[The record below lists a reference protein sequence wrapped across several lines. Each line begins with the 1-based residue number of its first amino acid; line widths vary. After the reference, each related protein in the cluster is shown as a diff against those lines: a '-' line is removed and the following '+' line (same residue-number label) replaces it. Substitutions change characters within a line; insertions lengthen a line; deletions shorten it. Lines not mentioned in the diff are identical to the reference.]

1 MKQGF
6 NLSAWALKQQQLM
19 AFFMLLIMAAG
30 IISYEQLSR
39 NEDPAFTIKTA
50 VVSAQWPGANLSDTV
65 NLVTDTLEKKLQEIP
80 WLDYVQSET
89 HAGRCVIFINLRD
102 NTPPDQ
108 VADIWYQVRKKM
120 QDVAPSLPQGVQG
133 PAVNDEFEDT
143 FGTIYGFTAD
153 GFTLRELRDRVDSI
167 RRDLMS
173 LPDVGKIQ
181 LLGEQEE
188 QLVVAFSS
196 RQLSAMGLDLQQV
209 ADALRAQN
217 LVEPAGTARTDGDN
231 IALRVSGAFSSEES
245 LKAVTLRVN
254 NRYIPLTDIASI
266 ARRPAEPPAPLFRV
280 NGQPAVGLAVS
291 MAPTGNMLDFG
302 QALRSRMNSEAAQL
316 PHGIEMTRTGF
327 KRNSDNS
334 WHVTITDVKSGKEH
348 AVDAKYVFIGAGGG
362 ALKLL
367 QETGIPEAE
376 NYAGFPVGGS
386 FLVTENQDIARQ
398 HAQKVYGQ
406 ASVGA
411 PPMSVPHL
419 DARFLDGKRVVLFGP
434 FATFSTKFLK
444 NGSFLDLLSTTT
456 TKNVGPM
463 TDVGL
468 DNFDLVKY
476 LIGQVMLSDEDR
488 FEALKEYY
496 PSARKEDWKLIQA
509 GQRVQIIKKDAEKG
523 GVLKLGTEIVT
534 DKQKTLAALLGAS
547 PGASTAAPIS
557 INVMKELFPE
567 QFKSAE
573 WQSKIRSIVPSYGQ
587 KLNGNV
593 ALTQQVWDETAATL
607 QLVKPPVIQMKDAQ
621 GSPQAQPQKPKAG
634 AETQHDMA
642 L

>member
-1 MKQGF
+1 MPQVKKVF
-6 NLSAWALKQQQLM
+6 PALSLLAVLVASNAYAENATEKTDV
-19 AFFMLLIMAAG
+19 LLIGGG
-30 IISYEQLSR
+30 IM
-39 NEDPAFTIKTA
+39 
-50 VVSAQWPGANLSDTV
+50 SASLGTV
-65 NLVTDTLEKKLQEIP
+65 LQEIQP
-80 WLDYVQSET
+80 DWKQLMVEKLDGVALESSNGWNN
-89 HAGRCVIFINLRD
+89 AGTGHSANMELNYTPEREDGTIDVSKALEINEAFMISRQFWSSQVKRGVLHDPHSFINSTPHMSFVWGDNVDYLAKRYKALQQTTLFQGMEFSTDQNQIKKWAPLIIEGRD
-102 NTPPDQ
+102 PQQKVAATWTPVGTDVNYGEITRQ
-108 VADIWYQVRKKM
+108 LVGSLKKT
-120 QDVAPSLPQGVQG
+120 S
-133 PAVNDEFEDT
+133 N
-143 FGTIYGFTAD
+143 
-153 GFTLRELRDRVDSI
+153 FTLE
-167 RRDLMS
+167 
-173 LPDVGKIQ
+173 
-181 LLGEQEE
+181 
-188 QLVVAFSS
+188 
-196 RQLSAMGLDLQQV
+196 
-209 ADALRAQN
+209 
-217 LVEPAGTARTDGDN
+217 T
-231 IALRVSGAFSSEES
+231 SSE
-245 LKAVTLRVN
+245 VT
-254 NRYIPLTDIASI
+254 D
-266 ARRPAEPPAPLFRV
+266 
-280 NGQPAVGLAVS
+280 
-291 MAPTGNMLDFG
+291 
-302 QALRSRMNSEAAQL
+302 
-316 PHGIEMTRTGF
+316 F

-367 QETGIPEAE
+367 QKTGIPEAD

-386 FLVTENQDIARQ
+386 FLVSENPEIARQ
-398 HAQKVYGQ
+398 HGEKVYGQ

-444 NGSFLDLLSTTT
+444 NGSFFDLLSTTT
-456 TKNVGPM
+456 TKNVIPM

-534 DKQKTLAALLGAS
+534 DQQKTLAALLGAS

-557 INVMKELFPE
+557 LNVIKQLFPE
-567 QFKSAE
+567 QYKTAE
-573 WQSKIRSIVPSYGQ
+573 WQSKLREIVPTYGQ

-593 ALTQQVWDETAATL
+593 ALTQQVWDETASTL
-607 QLVKPPVIQMKDAQ
+607 QLTKPPVIQMKDAAQ
-621 GSPQAQPQKPKAG
+621 SMPQAKPAEAG
-634 AETQHDMA
+634 NAPAQHDMA